1 MVPDSRKPSDSRS
14 ARRLNAPRPVGVAA
28 LRARPTAVGGVS
40 VETIREEWRVA
51 DQWWTS
57 APVRRQYF
65 DLVLETGKHV
75 VVFLDV
81 ERDAWFTQRA

>member
-1 MVPDSRKPSDSRS
+1 M
-14 ARRLNAPRPVGVAA
+14 
-28 LRARPTAVGGVS
+28 VGGVS